1 MTVHAECALWQPQ
14 VVACWTCEA
23 CLAADVDGSEE
34 QPWDLSRAAGLLA
47 LARADG
53 TVITY
58 AASLRRFVALVQR
71 SARRKGN
78 TLSFADI
85 LPPGECAEV
94 NEGAVLAFI
103 GEAVEEYATAT
114 VEGTLAALTRWH
126 KVKSW
131 GAVSGPAGR
140 FRVKEMMAALRR
152 KHRGKVQGQQRAA
165 YAMPVALVHVVVAE
179 AMRAAV
185 AAEKAGDLPMAYA
198 HSRDALFYL
207 VAFLGCL
214 RKSEAI
220 RLEGSD
226 FTPGAIKGTVHL
238 FIAFSKAD
246 QAGVGA
252 VLPIACKTKSGLN
265 IVAALQLHQRIMK
278 ARGVPAEGPLF
289 GCQDK
294 PLRRLAS
301 ADSILRRLRHVYFPE
316 LAARGLEIPNGVRF
330 SGHSFRRGGINA
342 IRDMARAAGRDDAS
356 LRTLLMRYGRWRDE
370 RRLLV
375 YLADNFTELARLT
388 ERL

>member
-1 MTVHAECALWQPQ
+1 
-14 VVACWTCEA
+14 
-23 CLAADVDGSEE
+23 
-34 QPWDLSRAAGLLA
+34 
-47 LARADG
+47 
-53 TVITY
+53 
-58 AASLRRFVALVQR
+58 
-71 SARRKGN
+71 
-78 TLSFADI
+78 
-85 LPPGECAEV
+85 
-94 NEGAVLAFI
+94 
-103 GEAVEEYATAT
+103 
-114 VEGTLAALTRWH
+114 
-126 KVKSW
+126 
-131 GAVSGPAGR
+131 
-140 FRVKEMMAALRR
+140 
-152 KHRGKVQGQQRAA
+152 
-165 YAMPVALVHVVVAE
+165 
-179 AMRAAV
+179 
-185 AAEKAGDLPMAYA
+185 
-198 HSRDALFYL
+198 
-207 VAFLGCL
+207 
-214 RKSEAI
+214 
-220 RLEGSD
+220 LEGSD

-265 IVAALQLHQRIMK
+265 IVAALHLHQRIMK
-278 ARGVPAEGPLF
+278 ARGVPTEGPLF

-370 RRLLV
+370 RSLLV